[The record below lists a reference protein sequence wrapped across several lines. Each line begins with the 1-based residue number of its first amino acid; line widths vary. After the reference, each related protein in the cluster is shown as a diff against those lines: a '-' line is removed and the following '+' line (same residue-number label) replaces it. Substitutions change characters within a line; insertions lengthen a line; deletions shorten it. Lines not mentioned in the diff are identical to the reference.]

1 MKTLSSSSTDDMIV
15 VENDNGNNE
24 KMNGVIASKQGVGKD
39 NTSDRNGE
47 DVVSVSSSSASSSD
61 GEDDTEKTILSSESE
76 SSSSSCSSS
85 SSSDIDSVSVTTT
98 ESSESGRSSTSGSD
112 SEGED
117 VTSDADEDADAY
129 VSSSSF
135 STSTTGLKRRRHGDK
150 AVTTNAD
157 AVAVAVAVDDPK
169 TIPTKTTTVP
179 TKTSTR
185 SGTTSKTG
193 AITTETA
200 TTSPNNNSSDIDH
213 SYTLLRWLEFVLGC
227 VIFFLPL
234 PLVFVQIVCTTT
246 WEFVDQHTLQVC
258 DFGTRMN
265 IRFDAYLKKFTHH
278 PKDGFM
284 VTTTLWLGLVLP
296 TYFCWE
302 AFTQYQSIQAGQ
314 GFLWWRAAV
323 YNIIRIGPQYR
334 HFMFVYVLCH
344 KEAHSYGKLFAEP
357 YNTTLGLK
365 YVYNYFIGFF
375 HGVLPG
381 PFTESHIYN
390 HHKYDND
397 KDDVYSTGA
406 YPRDS
411 FIEFVRYVYIWFLYA
426 LNISSIRKF
435 YQEQRME
442 RVVRSIGG
450 TVYYCGGVLLVY
462 HWVGSFYFVF
472 FYLLYPMIEGNI
484 LLAAVNYTW
493 HAFIDPNDHDNDY
506 VNSVTILDGL
516 NFTLSEEYHVV
527 HHQYGGA
534 HWSKNEELYLKHLPD
549 YKKHTAT
556 VFQKTNLFVVW
567 GMIVA
572 KDYEALTKL
581 FVQLEDD
588 TSKHLSPQELA
599 QLLKVRLQTTT
610 WKY

>member
-1 MKTLSSSSTDDMIV
+1 MKTLLSSSSTDDRMV
-15 VENDNGNNE
+15 VEHNNNV
-24 KMNGVIASKQGVGKD
+24 KMNGVIAPKQGVGKD
-39 NTSDRNGE
+39 STSDRNGE
-47 DVVSVSSSSASSSD
+47 DVVSVSSDSSEE
-61 GEDDTEKTILSSESE
+61 GEDVTEKTISTSESE
-76 SSSSSCSSS
+76 SSSCSSS
-85 SSSDIDSVSVTTT
+85 GSDSDSVSVTTT
-98 ESSESGRSSTSGSD
+98 DSISGSGSSTGSD

-117 VTSDADEDADAY
+117 VTSDEDAF
-129 VSSSSF
+129 VSSSF

-150 AVTTNAD
+150 AVTVNDNVAAVAVAVD
-157 AVAVAVAVDDPK
+157 GAVAVAVAVNDPN
-169 TIPTKTTTVP
+169 TTPTKTTVP
-179 TKTSTR
+179 TKTT
-185 SGTTSKTG
+185 SGTKTG
-193 AITTETA
+193 DIN
-200 TTSPNNNSSDIDH
+200 TTSPNSPDH
-213 SYTLLRWLEFVLGC
+213 SYTVLRWIEFVIGC
-227 VIFFLPL
+227 LIFFIPL
-234 PLVFVQIVCTTT
+234 PLVFVQIVCTTS
-246 WEFVDQHTLQVC
+246 WEFLDQQTLNVC
-258 DFGTRMN
+258 HFGTQMN
-265 IRFDAYLKKFTHH
+265 IRFDSYLKKYTHH
-278 PKDGFM
+278 PKDGFI
-284 VTTTLWLGLVLP
+284 VTTTIWLGLVLP

-302 AFTQYQSIQAGQ
+302 AYTQYQSIQAGE
-314 GFLWWRAAV
+314 GFLWWRAAL

-411 FIEFVRYVYIWFLYA
+411 FIEFLRYVYIWFLYA
-426 LNISSIRKF
+426 LNISSILKF

-442 RVVRSIGG
+442 RVLRSIGG
-450 TVYYCGGVLLVY
+450 TLYYCGGVLLVY
-462 HWVGSFYFVF
+462 HCVGSFYFVV
-472 FYLLYPMIEGNI
+472 FYILYPMIEGNI

-493 HAFIDPNDHDNDY
+493 HAFIDPQDHDNDY
-506 VNSVTILDGL
+506 VNSVTILNGL

-534 HWSKNEELYLKHLPD
+534 HWSKNEELYVKHLPD
-549 YKKHTAT
+549 YKKYTAK
-556 VFQKTNLFVVW
+556 VFQNTNLFVVW

-572 KDYEALTKL
+572 QDYDALAEL
-581 FVQLEDD
+581 FVQLKDD
-588 TSKHLSPQELA
+588 PSTHLSPKDLA
-599 QLLKVRLQTTT
+599 HLLKVRLQTTT

>member
-1 MKTLSSSSTDDMIV
+1 MKTLSPSSTDTMIV
-15 VENDNGNNE
+15 VENDNNE
-24 KMNGVIASKQGVGKD
+24 KEMNGVIAPKQGLGKD
-39 NTSDRNGE
+39 STSHSHSIGA
-47 DVVSVSSSSASSSD
+47 SSAFSD
-61 GEDDTEKTILSSESE
+61 GEDVTEKTISASESE
-76 SSSSSCSSS
+76 SSSSCSSNS
-85 SSSDIDSVSVTTT
+85 SSNSSDSDSVSGSVTTT
-98 ESSESGRSSTSGSD
+98 ESSSGSGSSTGSGSD

-117 VTSDADEDADAY
+117 VTSDEEVDTNATAFI
-129 VSSSSF
+129 SSSF

-150 AVTTNAD
+150 AVPINDDVVAGAGAVFVADPSTNTTPTTKTTSSGTKSKMG
-157 AVAVAVAVDDPK
+157 DPK
-169 TIPTKTTTVP
+169 TDTK
-179 TKTSTR
+179 
-185 SGTTSKTG
+185 
-193 AITTETA
+193 
-200 TTSPNNNSSDIDH
+200 TTSPNSPNTIDH
-213 SYTLLRWLEFVLGC
+213 SYTFLRWIEFMIGC
-227 VIFFLPL
+227 VIFFIPL
-234 PLVFVQIVCTTT
+234 PLVFVQIVCTTS
-246 WEFVDQHTLQVC
+246 WEFLDQHTLNIC
-258 DFGTRMN
+258 DFGTQLN
-265 IRFDAYLKKFTHH
+265 IRFDSYLKKYTHH

-284 VTTTLWLGLVLP
+284 VTTTIWLGLVLP

-302 AFTQYQSIQAGQ
+302 AYTQYQSIQAGE
-314 GFLWWRAAV
+314 GFLWWRAAL

-411 FIEFVRYVYIWFLYA
+411 FIEFLRYVYIWFLYA
-426 LNISSIRKF
+426 LNISSILKF

-442 RVVRSIGG
+442 RVLRSIGG
-450 TVYYCGGVLLVY
+450 TLYYCGGVLLVY
-462 HWVGSFYFVF
+462 HCVGSFYFVV
-472 FYLLYPMIEGNI
+472 FYILYPMIEGNI

-493 HAFIDPNDHDNDY
+493 HAFIDPQDHDNDY
-506 VNSVTILDGL
+506 VNSVTILNGL

-534 HWSKNEELYLKHLPD
+534 HWSKNEELYVKHLPD
-549 YKKHTAT
+549 YKKYTAT
-556 VFQKTNLFVVW
+556 VFQNTNLFVVW

-572 KDYEALTKL
+572 QDYDALAKL
-581 FVQLEDD
+581 FVQLKDD
-588 TSKHLSPQELA
+588 PSTHLSPKDLA
-599 QLLKVRLQTTT
+599 HLLKVRLQTTT